1 MKKKVILR
9 SLLGAPLALALA
21 TLITIAISF
30 TAATARFI
38 PWRPLS
44 WKAFPA
50 KSAPSPFRL
59 RHPSLYGAL
68 WGGASVIWEM
78 ERWNLLRQTLTHLA
92 VICTTTLPIAYFLR
106 WMPHTFGGVLG
117 YFGAFFG
124 IYLCIW
130 LSLYLPSKWQIAAI
144 QRKISEDNGAASL
157 RGRR

>member
-30 TAATARFI
+30 TAGDGTFYPVA
-38 PWRPLS
+38 P
-44 WKAFPA
+44 AFLESFPSEI
-50 KSAPSPFRL
+50 SAVAVQAAASM
-59 RHPSLYGAL
+59 LYGAL

-92 VICTTTLPIAYFLR
+92 VICATTLPIAYFLR